1 MVPWISLIV
10 YNSYTMGEV
19 PWNMGIIF
27 LDMTQLKRVRYQYI
41 NYTERK
47 EDKIKINIIDFDEL
61 FIKPF

>member
-1 MVPWISLIV
+1 
-10 YNSYTMGEV
+10 
-19 PWNMGIIF
+19 MGIIF

-47 EDKIKINIIDFDEL
+47 EDKIKISITDFDEL